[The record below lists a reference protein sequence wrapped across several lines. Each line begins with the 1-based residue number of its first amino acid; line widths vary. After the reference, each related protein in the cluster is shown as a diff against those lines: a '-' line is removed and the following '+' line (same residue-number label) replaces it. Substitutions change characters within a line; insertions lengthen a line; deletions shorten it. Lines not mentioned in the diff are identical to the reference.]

1 MLDGGKGQASV
12 ARVVFQ
18 ELGIPE
24 FPFFCIAKGKE
35 RNKGKE
41 RFCND
46 KQDYFTITDKAV
58 LYYLQTIRDEVH
70 RFVISKLRNKRDK
83 ASIKSDLDN
92 ITGIGPRKRNALIQH
107 FGGVD
112 AIKNA
117 PISDLAKVKGIS
129 NEIAAMIFKYFH

>member
-1 MLDGGKGQASV
+1 MQ
-12 ARVVFQ
+12 
-18 ELGIPE
+18 
-24 FPFFCIAKGKE
+24 KGKE

-46 KQDYFTITDKAV
+46 NHDYFTITDKSV

-70 RFVISKLRNKRDK
+70 RFVITKLRSKRDK
-83 ASIKSDLDN
+83 ASMKSELDKIK
-92 ITGIGPRKRNALIQH
+92 GIGPRKRNALIQH

-129 NEIAAMIFKYFH
+129 VEIAEMIF